1 VIAQPVR
8 PFPMTELER
17 ATGFPIGNERTGVP
31 IATESARDPREA
43 LEVAMLRVLR
53 RGRTYVSFSG
63 GRDSSSIL
71 ATAALLAR
79 REGLEEPIA
88 LTLRFPGV
96 ASTDESAWQERVI
109 EHLGL
114 ERWEII
120 ELTDELDLLGEI
132 AQEVLRSHGPLW
144 PFNTHF
150 HVPMFQRA
158 SGASLMTGFD
168 GDGLLGGWRWA
179 RAQAVL
185 CRRVRPIPRDAA
197 RVALAL
203 APRWA
208 RRRLVRA
215 PLSHGVTWL
224 TGEGERQL
232 AAYARQQEADQP
244 RRWDRWLRTCYGYRR
259 FVLLPIRSLATV
271 ASDHQVR
278 VEHPF
283 LDPGFLAALAI
294 AGGGAGFGS
303 RTEIMRRL
311 FAGVLPDDLNSR
323 PSKAEFG
330 ASFWGPKARAFAD
343 SWDGAGL
350 DTDLVDDDRLREVW
364 RTPSPLF
371 GSSMLLQIIW
381 LQAQRQSPASKA

>member
-1 VIAQPVR
+1 MPGPEGDAVIAQAVES
-8 PFPMTELER
+8 FPRTELER
-17 ATGFPIGNERTGVP
+17 ATGLPIGRERTGVP
-31 IATESARDPREA
+31 IATGSTGDPRQAMER
-43 LEVAMLRVLR
+43 AMLGVLR

-71 ATAALLAR
+71 ATATLLAR

-96 ASTDESAWQERVI
+96 ASTDEAAWQERVI

-132 AQEVLRSHGPLW
+132 AQGVLRSHGPLW
-144 PFNTHF
+144 PPNTHF

-179 RAQAVL
+179 RAQSVL
-185 CRRVRPIPRDAA
+185 SRRVRPVPRDGA

-215 PLSHGVTWL
+215 RLLDGVTWL
-224 TGEGERQL
+224 TAEGERQL
-232 AAYARQQEADQP
+232 ATCARQQEANQP
-244 RRWDRWLRTCYGYRR
+244 RRWDRWLRSYYGYRR
-259 FVLLPIRSLATV
+259 FVLLPDELNGR
-271 ASDHQVR
+271 
-278 VEHPF
+278 
-283 LDPGFLAALAI
+283 
-294 AGGGAGFGS
+294 
-303 RTEIMRRL
+303 RTNCQWSHSMR
-311 FAGVLPDDLNSR
+311 D
-323 PSKAEFG
+323 
-330 ASFWGPKARAFAD
+330 
-343 SWDGAGL
+343 
-350 DTDLVDDDRLREVW
+350 
-364 RTPSPLF
+364 
-371 GSSMLLQIIW
+371 
-381 LQAQRQSPASKA
+381 